1 MPETDRTKQLAS
13 LLGGEHQV
21 HYDHGIDRRGRIDV
35 KIDRWVIEFDSPQK
49 KAIEDAEKRVAHGWG
64 DVLAVWPDSSGS
76 VITAR
81 SIIHWRSVSPSGEPD
96 RRGSVAQLRK
106 YLANR

>member
-13 LLGGEHQV
+13 LLDGEHQV
-21 HYDHGIDRRGRIDV
+21 HYDHGIGRRGFIDV
-35 KIDRWVIEFDSPQK
+35 KVGRWVIEYDSPRK

-64 DVLAVWPDSSGS
+64 DVLAVWPDSPGRM
-76 VITAR
+76 ITGR

-96 RRGSVAQLRK
+96 RRGSVAQLGN
-106 YLANR
+106 YLADR